1 MALVSSMKNNGFR
14 KHFSCSRYQNTCL
27 LFQQKFTCLGFFKI
41 MFGNRDLSEFI
52 TKFSERS
59 FRSLE
64 FEKGTIR
71 QSQLQCLL
79 CEYGRDSF
87 IEYFTDV

>member
-1 MALVSSMKNNGFR
+1 
-14 KHFSCSRYQNTCL
+14 
-27 LFQQKFTCLGFFKI
+27 

-52 TKFSERS
+52 TKFSEKS

-79 CEYGRDSF
+79 CEYCRDPF
-87 IEYFTDV
+87 IEYFMDV